1 MALAQGPVVPL
12 AAARAG
18 REAAVAADA
27 EAAAAGASGESAAS
41 GRLPLVRRRLLPHGA
56 ARDPGLLRRQLK
68 WLVAIRLVVVTS
80 VFLLYFLVA
89 LLPREPALF
98 IAPRFV
104 FVLLGLAY
112 GFSLV
117 YLALLG
123 ARAPAEGQA
132 YAQFLGDLLLITAL
146 VYWFGGS
153 GSPFSMLYLI
163 VISVAAA
170 LLRRRSAV
178 LVANV
183 AYLLY
188 ATTLLGLHYG
198 WFPAAVDVEQIS
210 VFLLIYKLA
219 IHLLGFYGV
228 AFFTSYLAK
237 NATLAE
243 RELQE
248 NREDLADLPQEN
260 IVVQPFNRGRPWAF
274 SCRF

>member
-1 MALAQGPVVPL
+1 MALSRGPL
-12 AAARAG
+12 R
-18 REAAVAADA
+18 
-27 EAAAAGASGESAAS
+27 
-41 GRLPLVRRRLLPHGA
+41 RLPRGA
-56 ARDPGLLRRQLK
+56 PRDLGLLRRQLK

-117 YLALLG
+117 YLALL
-123 ARAPAEGQA
+123 AAHAPAEGQA

-170 LLRRRSAV
+170 LLRRRAAV
-178 LVANV
+178 LGGHGV
-183 AYLLY
+183 
-188 ATTLLGLHYG
+188 
-198 WFPAAVDVEQIS
+198 
-210 VFLLIYKLA
+210 
-219 IHLLGFYGV
+219 HLL
-228 AFFTSYLAK
+228 
-237 NATLAE
+237 
-243 RELQE
+243 
-248 NREDLADLPQEN
+248 
-260 IVVQPFNRGRPWAF
+260 
-274 SCRF
+274 